1 VLSIFALASGRSGTH
16 FLYELLRR
24 NAVDCVCRHETYS
37 WSNPSMFGRPIYDY
51 AVGDLDAVRRQV
63 ALKARWV
70 HRQRSAA
77 YAETSHALLKSWFE
91 VAGEFFAD
99 LRLVHLVWDVVQ
111 VARSEAN
118 REAIIH
124 RWHVPFRFARGGNG
138 RRFFRWALTGL
149 EPIFQTISSSHT
161 PFAVAGSDDTRSL
174 PTTSWTQFQWY
185 VLQWIE
191 IENRAMR
198 MLRQFSLEDRCLT
211 LHSPHDLN
219 DPTQVRRLFDFLG
232 LQTRDS
238 SPVIGGFKNATP
250 GVRTVVTDEDRRQ
263 AAEVIAR
270 LPAEYLAIFQQPPYV
285 DWPWSALLRP
295 AGEGQKAPQ

>member
-1 VLSIFALASGRSGTH
+1 
-16 FLYELLRR
+16 
-24 NAVDCVCRHETYS
+24 
-37 WSNPSMFGRPIYDY
+37 
-51 AVGDLDAVRRQV
+51 
-63 ALKARWV
+63 
-70 HRQRSAA
+70 
-77 YAETSHALLKSWFE
+77 
-91 VAGEFFAD
+91 
-99 LRLVHLVWDVVQ
+99 
-111 VARSEAN
+111 
-118 REAIIH
+118 
-124 RWHVPFRFARGGNG
+124 
-138 RRFFRWALTGL
+138 
-149 EPIFQTISSSHT
+149 
-161 PFAVAGSDDTRSL
+161 L

-198 MLRQFSLEDRCLT
+198 MLRQFSLADRCLT